1 MDARAATLIAEQSLP
16 MPAGARLEAHAL
28 RGGLES
34 AVARVVVRSPGP
46 AAGGLMQTL
55 VVKKLVGAQ
64 RREAEVYRL
73 LWQTLAQPP
82 AARVL
87 AHRDTAD
94 AAYLCLENVRSV
106 SAWPW
111 RDPATAVAACEALA
125 RLHQLRPCAS
135 ELPPSNHEQD
145 LLASAQQTL
154 QLAATARVDGMPVWR
169 RLGDLRRV
177 VGALGTIRSRLL
189 QSEATLIH
197 GDVHPGNVLVRG
209 GAGPD
214 RVVFIDWAT
223 ARIGSPLEDAASW
236 LHSLGCWDA
245 EARRRHDSL
254 LVAYLRARGRPAR
267 LDATLRADYWLASA
281 SNGLAGAIRY
291 HCVVLLDPLADKR
304 ARRESRRALDEWQR
318 VMRLAAALL
327 AAPGGRRSRMH

>member
-1 MDARAATLIAEQSLP
+1 

-34 AVARVVVRSPGP
+34 AVARVVVRTPGP
-46 AAGGLMQTL
+46 QAGGPVRTL

-73 LWQTLAQPP
+73 LWKTLPQPP
-82 AARVL
+82 MARVL
-87 AHRDTAD
+87 AHRDTVD
-94 AAYLCLENVRSV
+94 AAYLCLENVRPV

-111 RDPATAVAACEALA
+111 RDPATAIAACETLA
-125 RLHQLRPCAS
+125 RFHQLRLCAS
-135 ELPPSNHEQD
+135 ELPPSNYEED
-145 LLASAQQTL
+145 LQVSAQQTL
-154 QLAATARVDGMPVWR
+154 QLAGTARVDGAPVWR
-169 RLGDLRRV
+169 RFGDLRRV
-177 VGALGTIRSRLL
+177 VGALGTIRARLL

-214 RVVFIDWAT
+214 RVVFIDWAA

-245 EARRRHDSL
+245 EARRRHDAL
-254 LVAYLRARGRPAR
+254 LAAYLRARGGAAR
-267 LDATLRADYWLASA
+267 LDATLRTDYWLASA

-291 HCVVLLDPLADKR
+291 HCVVLLDPMADKR
-304 ARRESRRALDEWQR
+304 ARRQSMRALDEWQR
-318 VMRLAAALL
+318 VMRMAAALL
-327 AAPGGRRSRMH
+327 AAKGGRRSCVH